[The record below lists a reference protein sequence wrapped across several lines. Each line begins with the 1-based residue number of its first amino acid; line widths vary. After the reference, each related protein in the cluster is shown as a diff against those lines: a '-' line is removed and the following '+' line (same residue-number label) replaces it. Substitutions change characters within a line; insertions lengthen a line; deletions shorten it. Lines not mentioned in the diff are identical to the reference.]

1 MRRSTI
7 ALGLAALMLAVPA
20 WAGKTSDN
28 GASAPP
34 KLRSSSVL
42 VVDQEQGEV
51 IFGKNVGAVQPI
63 ASITKLMTAMVVLDA
78 KLPLDE
84 SIEIVHDD
92 LDFVK
97 GTHSRLQVG
106 TVLTRG
112 EMLKLALMA
121 SENRA
126 AAALGRSYPGGIGAF
141 VEAMNRKAA
150 ELGMNDTRFVDST
163 GLNPQ
168 NVSTAQDLVKLVE
181 AGYSYEVIRDFTTS
195 ESHIVEVEGRSRNR
209 LVSFNNSNRL
219 VRSSSWDIGLS
230 KTGYISEAGRCLVM
244 QAKIAAR
251 PVIIVLLDSWGK
263 LSRIADANR
272 IKQLVEAELKR
283 EAKTRGLRRVAD
295 DLDVVEVVFTRAA
308 ASSRSRARSDP
319 PLRGSSAPRLSPAGS
334 RAPTPTGRPPAGLRR
349 RGCRRR
355 CTTRPFS
362 ASSLSK
368 AKPTLRIRSSS
379 FVSVPR
385 SRIVLRVRP
394 SRRVRNA

>member
-28 GASAPP
+28 GPSAPP

-42 VVDQEQGEV
+42 VVDQEQGDL

-78 KLPLDE
+78 KLPMDE

-272 IKQLVEAELKR
+272 IKQFVEAELKR
-283 EAKTRGLRRVAD
+283 EAKARGL
-295 DLDVVEVVFTRAA
+295 
-308 ASSRSRARSDP
+308 
-319 PLRGSSAPRLSPAGS
+319 
-334 RAPTPTGRPPAGLRR
+334 AGLP
-349 RGCRRR
+349 
-355 CTTRPFS
+355 TTS
-362 ASSLSK
+362 M
-368 AKPTLRIRSSS
+368 
-379 FVSVPR
+379 
-385 SRIVLRVRP
+385 
-394 SRRVRNA
+394 